1 MVVICEPSCKSFS
14 HEKINEGFIYVI
26 NKLHADDILFLAH
39 KTHWTVLKKSLLQN
53 KVDISRINFVN
64 ISVSTNGSFDIL
76 YSLKNIFKLKRI
88 SKKFKVEKIIYLSS
102 SKGLLFCLK
111 NILPLNIKKYF
122 VLHAE
127 LEELRDEIK
136 LDEQLIEMP
145 IQSNIQK
152 LKKINFK
159 IIKNKFNLILKRLDP
174 FQNFINKHA
183 IKHLIE
189 QKHDSSFNYLVISE
203 HIYINL
209 KNKID
214 LKNLNISY
222 VNYPQLSYDILTKTN
237 NKYPKFAIFGY
248 GDSKMLYNLNL
259 ILKDLKIKPP
269 FEIRI
274 IGMDNRATSSFPW
287 VTFPSNGKT
296 LSRKKMEV
304 LLKDI
309 DFNLI
314 LYASDRYSLS
324 CSASIIESI
333 SYCQPIIH
341 LENPCISYYNQNNT
355 IGYDCLDLLSMAN
368 RIKEIVLN
376 YNQEIINIENFK
388 LNLNK
393 KRLFF
398 SPDNQIQLFKKV
410 FNA

>member
-1 MVVICEPSCKSFS
+1 MIVICEPSCKSFS

-26 NKLHADDILFLAH
+26 NKLHTDDILFLAH
-39 KTHWTVLKKSLLQN
+39 KTHWAVLKKSLLKN

-64 ISVSTNGSFDIL
+64 ISVSTNGSFDLL

-152 LKKINFK
+152 LKKINLK
-159 IIKNKFNLILKRLDP
+159 IFKNKFNLILKRLDP
-174 FQNFINKHA
+174 FQNFINRHA

-203 HIYINL
+203 HIYLNL

-222 VNYPQLSYDILTKTN
+222 INYPQLSYNIPTKSKN
-237 NKYPKFAIFGY
+237 EYPKFAIFGY

-259 ILKDLKIKPP
+259 ILDRLNIKSP

-274 IGMDNRATSSFPW
+274 IGMDNRATSIFPW
-287 VTFPSNGKT
+287 ITFPSYGQT
-296 LSRKKMEV
+296 LSRTEMES
-304 LLKDI
+304 LLEDI

-314 LYASDRYSLS
+314 LYTKDRYSLS
-324 CSASIIESI
+324 CSASIIEAI
-333 SYCQPIIH
+333 SYEQPIIH
-341 LENPCISYYNQNNT
+341 LENPCISYYNKNEK
-355 IGYDCLDLLSMAN
+355 IGYECADLSSMAKK
-368 RIKEIVLN
+368 IKEIILN
-376 YNQEIINIENFK
+376 YSEELNRINEFK
-388 LNLNK
+388 QNLLKTKERLNPSKNLQ
-393 KRLFF
+393 R
-398 SPDNQIQLFKKV
+398 FKQV
-410 FNA
+410 FN

>member
-1 MVVICEPSCKSFS
+1 MVVVCEPSCKSFS

-26 NKLHADDILFLAH
+26 YKLHPDDILFLAH
-39 KTHWTVLKKSLLQN
+39 KTHWAVLKKSLLKN

-64 ISVSTNGSFDIL
+64 ISVGTNGSFDLL

-88 SKKFKVEKIIYLSS
+88 SKKYNLEKIIFLSS
-102 SKGLLFCLK
+102 SKALLFCLK
-111 NILPLNIKKYF
+111 NILPLDFKKYF

-136 LDEQLIEMP
+136 LDEQFIEMP
-145 IQSNIQK
+145 IQSTIQK

-159 IIKNKFNLILKRLDP
+159 IFKNRFNLILKRLDP

-237 NKYPKFAIFGY
+237 NKHPKFAIFGY

-259 ILKDLKIKPP
+259 ILERLNIKSP

-274 IGMDNRATSSFPW
+274 IGMDNRATSTFPW
-287 VTFPSNGKT
+287 ITFPSNGQT
-296 LSRKKMEV
+296 LSRTEMES
-304 LLKDI
+304 LLEEI

-314 LYASDRYSLS
+314 LYTKDRYSLS
-324 CSASIIESI
+324 CSASIIEAI
-333 SYCQPIIH
+333 SYEQPIIH
-341 LENPCISYYNQNNT
+341 LENPCISYYNKNES
-355 IGYDCLDLLSMAN
+355 IGYECADLTSMAKKIN
-368 RIKEIVLN
+368 DIVLN
-376 YNQEIINIENFK
+376 YNQELNNIKSFKINLATSRGF
-388 LNLNK
+388 L
-393 KRLFF
+393 
-398 SPDNQIQLFKKV
+398 SPDNNLKRISKV
-410 FNA
+410 FN

>member
-26 NKLHADDILFLAH
+26 NKLHTDDILFLAH
-39 KTHWTVLKKSLLQN
+39 KTHWAVLKKSLLKN

-64 ISVSTNGSFDIL
+64 ISVSTNGSFELL
-76 YSLKNIFKLKRI
+76 YSLKNVFKLKRI

-145 IQSNIQK
+145 IQSNFQK
-152 LKKINFK
+152 LKKINLK
-159 IIKNKFNLILKRLDP
+159 IFKNKFNLILKRLDP

-183 IKHLIE
+183 IKNLIE

-237 NKYPKFAIFGY
+237 NKHPKFAIFGY

-259 ILKDLKIKPP
+259 ILERLNIKSP

-274 IGMDNRATSSFPW
+274 IGMDNRATSTFPW
-287 VTFPSNGKT
+287 ITYPSNGQT
-296 LSRKKMEV
+296 LSRIEMES
-304 LLKDI
+304 LLEDI

-314 LYASDRYSLS
+314 LYTKDRYSLS
-324 CSASIIESI
+324 CSASIIEAI
-333 SYCQPIIH
+333 SYEQPIIH
-341 LENPCISYYNQNNT
+341 LENPCISYYNKNES
-355 IGYDCLDLLSMAN
+355 IGYKCADLTSMAKKIN
-368 RIKEIVLN
+368 DIVLN
-376 YNQEIINIENFK
+376 YNQELNNIKSFKINLATSRGF
-388 LNLNK
+388 L
-393 KRLFF
+393 
-398 SPDNQIQLFKKV
+398 SPDNNLKRFSKV
-410 FNA
+410 FN

>member
-26 NKLHADDILFLAH
+26 NKLHSDDILFLAH
-39 KTHWTVLKKSLLQN
+39 KTHWAVLKKSLLKN

-64 ISVSTNGSFDIL
+64 ISVGTNGSFDLL

-88 SKKFKVEKIIYLSS
+88 SKKYNLEKIIFLSS
-102 SKGLLFCLK
+102 SKALLFCLK
-111 NILPLNIKKYF
+111 NILPLDFKKYF

-136 LDEQLIEMP
+136 LDEQFIEMP

-159 IIKNKFNLILKRLDP
+159 IFKNRFNLILKRLDP

-222 VNYPQLSYDILTKTN
+222 VDYPQLSYDILNKTN

-259 ILKDLKIKPP
+259 ILERLNIKSP

-274 IGMDNRATSSFPW
+274 IGMDNRATSTFPW
-287 VTFPSNGKT
+287 ITFPSNGQT
-296 LSRKKMEV
+296 LSRTEMES
-304 LLKDI
+304 LLEDI

-314 LYASDRYSLS
+314 LYTKDRYSLS
-324 CSASIIESI
+324 CSASIIEAI
-333 SYCQPIIH
+333 SYERPIIH
-341 LENPCISYYNQNNT
+341 LENSCISYYNKNEG
-355 IGYDCLDLLSMAN
+355 IGYECTDLTSMAKKVN
-368 RIKEIVLN
+368 DIILN
-376 YNQEIINIENFK
+376 YTKELDNI
-388 LNLNK
+388 K
-393 KRLFF
+393 K
-398 SPDNQIQLFKKV
+398 FKKTLIKTKEQLNPNQNLQK
-410 FNA
+410 FKQALS

>member
-26 NKLHADDILFLAH
+26 NKLHTDDILFLAH
-39 KTHWTVLKKSLLQN
+39 KTHWAVLKKSLIKN

-64 ISVSTNGSFDIL
+64 ISVSNNGSFDLL

-88 SKKFKVEKIIYLSS
+88 SKKYNVEKIIFLSS

-111 NILPLNIKKYF
+111 NILPLNIEKYF
-122 VLHAE
+122 VLHSE
-127 LEELRDEIK
+127 LEELRDKIK
-136 LDEQLIEMP
+136 LDEQLIDIP
-145 IQSNIQK
+145 NQSIIQK

-159 IIKNKFNLILKRLDP
+159 IFKNKFNLILKRLDP

-222 VNYPQLSYDILTKTN
+222 VDYSQLSYDILNKTN

-259 ILKDLKIKPP
+259 ILERLNIKSP

-274 IGMDNRATSSFPW
+274 IGMDNRATSTFPW
-287 VTFPSNGKT
+287 ITFPSNGQT
-296 LSRKKMEV
+296 LSRTEMES
-304 LLKDI
+304 LLEDI

-314 LYASDRYSLS
+314 LYTKDRYSLS
-324 CSASIIESI
+324 CSASIIEAI
-333 SYCQPIIH
+333 SYERPIIH
-341 LENPCISYYNQNNT
+341 LENSCISYYNKNEG
-355 IGYDCLDLLSMAN
+355 IGYECTDLTSMAKKVN
-368 RIKEIVLN
+368 DIILN
-376 YNQEIINIENFK
+376 YTKELDNI
-388 LNLNK
+388 K
-393 KRLFF
+393 K
-398 SPDNQIQLFKKV
+398 FKKNLV
-410 FNA
+410 KTKEQLNPNQNLQKFKQALS